1 MTAPS
6 TATGS
11 RVTARPLRVAL
22 LGLGTVGREV
32 ARGLLRRELQPPSA
46 TAGRAAP
53 GHTAAGRGV
62 SGRELRLVAVAD
74 RDQSRLEG
82 LDLTDVECV
91 DDGARLVGGPDVDV
105 IVELIGGVEG
115 AGRLVASA
123 LDAGHSVVTA
133 NKALLARRGAELE
146 HLARSR
152 NVALRFEAAV
162 GGGIP
167 VLSPLAADLE
177 ANRIMSVRGIVN
189 GSTNHV
195 LTSLTGGTGSY
206 DDAVV
211 QARSLGY
218 LEADASADLEGKDAA
233 DKLAILVRLAFGAW
247 PDVTAIRRAPPAMSG
262 SGGPGITGVSR
273 AVIDAA
279 RRFDLVVKLVA
290 TATLTSDG
298 RILAAVVP
306 AAVPAADP
314 LARTDGAE
322 NRIEIDGEPVGKVAF
337 VGQGAGG
344 TATSSAV
351 LGDVLAIARG
361 RGSTWGGLPEAG
373 LLDPGRLVDGL
384 DEVRSW
390 LAVGPGEPSLVGPAS
405 LEDARRHLGRS
416 RPDLAA
422 SADTVLVPVLEAR

>member
-32 ARGLLRRELQPPSA
+32 ARGLLRYERQGRSA
-46 TAGRAAP
+46 APGRAASGRAAP
-53 GHTAAGRGV
+53 
-62 SGRELRLVAVAD
+62 GRELRLVAVAD
-74 RDQSRLEG
+74 RDPSRLEG
-82 LDLTDVECV
+82 LDLADVECV

-105 IVELIGGVEG
+105 IVELIGGIEG

-162 GGGIP
+162 GGAIP
-167 VLSPLAADLE
+167 VLSPIAADLE

-189 GSTNHV
+189 GSTNFV
-195 LTSLTGGTGSY
+195 LTSMASGAGSY
-206 DDAVV
+206 EEAVA

-218 LEADASADLEGKDAA
+218 LEVDASADVEGKDAA

-247 PDVTAIRRAPPAMSG
+247 PDVTAIRRAPPGMSG
-262 SGGPGITGVSR
+262 SGGPGITAVSR

-290 TATLTSDG
+290 TATVTPDG
-298 RILAAVVP
+298 RVLAAVMP
-306 AAVPAADP
+306 AALPAGDP

-322 NRIEIDGEPVGKVAF
+322 NRIEIDGDPVGTVAF

-373 LLDPGRLVDGL
+373 LLDADRLADGL
-384 DEVRSW
+384 DGVRSW
-390 LAVGPGEPSLVGPAS
+390 LAVGPGEPTLVGPAS
-405 LEDARRHLGRS
+405 LEGARQYLGRS
-416 RPDLAA
+416 RPDLGA